1 MLNMNNHNFSK
12 NLIRDLT
19 VPVLAFL
26 LGISA
31 AAQPRRQATQA
42 EKAARVDAIF
52 KSLKEKAP
60 KEKKLPRNSSVQISE
75 DELNAYLDEEYRSK
89 SHIGMKSAVVKL
101 FDASRVAADSVID
114 VDEIKS
120 EGSVGLK
127 MISLLFSG
135 DQTLHAE
142 AKMIFTGNTITYQ
155 LERAQLNGV
164 TLPNPLVEKLIEIL
178 ARKQS
183 QKIDVTKPI
192 PLSDTIKH
200 VEIRKG
206 LLLIQT

>member
-1 MLNMNNHNFSK
+1 MLNMKKHNFSK
-12 NLIRDLT
+12 NLIRDFTLL
-19 VPVLAFL
+19 VLAFL

-60 KEKKLPRNSSVQISE
+60 KEKKLPMNSRVQISE

-89 SHIGMKSAVVKL
+89 THIGMKSAVVKL

-142 AKMIFTGNTITYQ
+142 AKMIFNGNTVTYQ

-200 VEIRKG
+200 VEVRQG